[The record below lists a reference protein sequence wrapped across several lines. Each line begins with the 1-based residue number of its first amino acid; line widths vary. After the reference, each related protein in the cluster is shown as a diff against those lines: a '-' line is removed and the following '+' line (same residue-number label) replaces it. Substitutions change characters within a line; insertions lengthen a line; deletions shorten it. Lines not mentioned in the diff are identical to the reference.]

1 MHTGRG
7 QAFGKV
13 RTAQGGNREK
23 DETARSAVG
32 QHIAGIYTKTKTEV
46 DRILAEL
53 DGKVDKTFDQGSQAA
68 KQAFEDYVDAKMTAY
83 KDDRYGGGFG
93 RARWGKDKLLGKP
106 PRGHRF
112 YADSRDLF

>member
-13 RTAQGGNREK
+13 RTAQDVTREK
-23 DETARSAVG
+23 DETARRAVG

-53 DGKVDKTFDQGSQAA
+53 DGKVDKTFYQGSQAA
-68 KQAFEDYVDAKMTAY
+68 KQAFEDYVDAKMTAS
-83 KDDRYGGGFG
+83 KDDRYGGGLRLAPTRKG
-93 RARWGKDKLLGKP
+93 KLLGIP
-106 PRGHRF
+106 PR
-112 YADSRDLF
+112 